1 MKIAMAK
8 YSKALEE
15 QRMASAD
22 RELYLEREMAQMAE
36 SSLETLEKMD
46 NLWQARI
53 DSLNEDYKKLAANA
67 LTDEKMLEAM
77 QTAFAEERK
86 LYLANRAEESKRYTE
101 QFQFVQKMLT
111 SHIENTLATTVNL
124 HEALKDIR
132 YRLRH
137 MSKQLTLQL
146 KNESKLIE

>member
-1 MKIAMAK
+1 MAK
-8 YSKALEE
+8 YSKALDE

-22 RELYLEREMAQMAE
+22 REAYLEKEMAEMAE
-36 SSLETLEKMD
+36 SSLKTLEDMD
-46 NLWQARI
+46 NQWQERI
-53 DSLNEDYKKLAANA
+53 DNLNEDYQKLAENS

-111 SHIENTLATTVNL
+111 SHIENTLATTISL

-137 MSKQLTLQL
+137 MSRQLTLQL